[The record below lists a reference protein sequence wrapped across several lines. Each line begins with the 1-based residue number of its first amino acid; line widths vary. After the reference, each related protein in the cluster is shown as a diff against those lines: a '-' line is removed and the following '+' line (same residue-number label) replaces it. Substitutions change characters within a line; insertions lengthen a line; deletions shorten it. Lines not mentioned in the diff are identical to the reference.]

1 MLSTQ
6 CPQRGS
12 LEQGGWGPA
21 RSKATAEKVSRAPGH
36 RQRRPPLLF
45 LLNDVPDLQPTLLT
59 EDLEHH
65 LHICLIS
72 HSLFKTVVPPQRDSK
87 MLRRGLYH
95 SVPGSTWGTGSW
107 DLPVSLGP
115 RIHLEHW
122 VWDPPGALG
131 PGIHLEHWAP
141 GSACITG
148 SQDPPGALGPGI
160 RLEHWAPGSACS
172 AGPLQPSLGPHMTFT
187 CTAPRERFL
196 LFPEGGSM
204 IAAVFKVRTAGIR
217 QQKMAKLPP
226 LQDLHASH
234 VGSLPEPDLK
244 CGRGLSAVPLKDAGH
259 STRHPVCPGVPGNAG
274 PPATPLSFRSSVPPE

>member
-1 MLSTQ
+1 MSFSLLIFQLS
-6 CPQRGS
+6 
-12 LEQGGWGPA
+12 E
-21 RSKATAEKVSRAPGH
+21 
-36 RQRRPPLLF
+36 F
-45 LLNDVPDLQPTLLT
+45 Y
-59 EDLEHH
+59 
-65 LHICLIS
+65 I
-72 HSLFKTVVPPQRDSK
+72 
-87 MLRRGLYH
+87 
-95 SVPGSTWGTGSW
+95 
-107 DLPVSLGP
+107 LGP

-122 VWDPPGALG
+122 VRDPPEALG
-131 PGIHLEHWAP
+131 PGIH
-141 GSACITG
+141 
-148 SQDPPGALGPGI
+148 
-160 RLEHWAPGSACS
+160 LEHWAPGSACS

-244 CGRGLSAVPLKDAGH
+244 CGCGLSAVPLKDAGH